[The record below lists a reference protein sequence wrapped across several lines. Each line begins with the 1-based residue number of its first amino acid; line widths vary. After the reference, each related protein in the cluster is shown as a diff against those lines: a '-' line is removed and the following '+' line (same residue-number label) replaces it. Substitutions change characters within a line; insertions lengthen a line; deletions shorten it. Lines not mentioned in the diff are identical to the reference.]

1 MAIQWFPGH
10 MHKARKEIKK
20 VMPKIDLI
28 IEVLDAR
35 IPYSSENP
43 LIAELRGDKPCI
55 KLLNKADLAD
65 AKITQL
71 WIEHF
76 QAARNI
82 KALAV
87 TQEQPA
93 KIKQTLKLCK
103 QFFPDRNVSVRPIRV
118 LIMGIPNVGKSS
130 VINTLAGRFIA
141 KVGDE
146 PAITRRQQKIIL
158 DNGIELM
165 DTPGFL
171 WPKILNVN
179 SGYRLAVTGAI
190 KSTAMEYDDVALFAA
205 GYFSTTYP
213 ELLRKRYKLDDLP
226 GNDLPG
232 NDLQRDDLPGDDL
245 QGDDSPGGE
254 MQVLESIAKK
264 RGCLQA
270 GGVINLHKVSE
281 ILLNEFRAKLIG
293 AMSLET
299 PQMIHAELDA
309 MRNEE

>member
-55 KLLNKADLAD
+55 KLLNKSDLAD

-71 WIEHF
+71 WIDHF

-93 KIKQTLKLCK
+93 KIKQTLKLCR
-103 QFFPDRNVSVRPIRV
+103 QFFPDRNVSVKPIRV

-146 PAITRRQQKIIL
+146 PAITKRQQKIIL

-171 WPKILNVN
+171 WPKIHNVN

-190 KSTAMEYDDVALFAA
+190 KSTAMEYEDVALFAA
-205 GYFSTTYP
+205 GYFSEAYP
-213 ELLRKRYKLDDLP
+213 QLLRNRYKLDELP
-226 GNDLPG
+226 
-232 NDLQRDDLPGDDL
+232 Q
-245 QGDDSPGGE
+245 GE
-254 MQVLESIAKK
+254 MQVLETIAKK
-264 RGCLQA
+264 RGYLQA
-270 GGVINLHKVSE
+270 GGVVNLHKVSE

-299 PQMIHAELDA
+299 PEMIHAELDA
-309 MRNEE
+309 MRIESSD

>member
-43 LIAELRGDKPCI
+43 LIAELRGEKPCI
-55 KLLNKADLAD
+55 KLLNKSDLAD
-65 AKITQL
+65 AQITQL
-71 WIEHF
+71 WIDHF
-76 QAARNI
+76 QASRNI

-87 TQEQPA
+87 TQDQPA
-93 KIKQTLKLCK
+93 QIKQTLKMCR
-103 QFFPDRNVSVRPIRV
+103 QFFPERNVAVKPIRV

-146 PAITRRQQKIIL
+146 PAITKRQQKIIL

-171 WPKILNVN
+171 WPKIHNVS
-179 SGYRLAVTGAI
+179 SGYRLAITGAI
-190 KSTAMEYDDVALFAA
+190 KSTAMEYEDVAMFAA
-205 GYFSTTYP
+205 DYFATAYPGY
-213 ELLRKRYKLDDLP
+213 LLKRYKLDALP
-226 GNDLPG
+226 KNDIEIL
-232 NDLQRDDLPGDDL
+232 DA
-245 QGDDSPGGE
+245 
-254 MQVLESIAKK
+254 IAKK
-264 RGCLQA
+264 RGFLQA
-270 GGVINLHKVSE
+270 GG
-281 ILLNEFRAKLIG
+281 
-293 AMSLET
+293 
-299 PQMIHAELDA
+299 
-309 MRNEE
+309 

>member
-10 MHKARKEIKK
+10 MHKARKEIKQ

-55 KLLNKADLAD
+55 KLLNKSDLAD
-65 AKITQL
+65 AKVTQL
-71 WIEHF
+71 WIDHF

-93 KIKQTLKLCK
+93 KIKQTLKLCR
-103 QFFPDRNVSVRPIRV
+103 QFFPDRNVSVKPIRV

-146 PAITRRQQKIIL
+146 PAITKRQQKIIL

-171 WPKILNVN
+171 WPKIHNVN

-205 GYFSTTYP
+205 GYFSDAYP
-213 ELLRKRYKLDDLP
+213 QLLCKRYKLDELP
-226 GNDLPG
+226 
-232 NDLQRDDLPGDDL
+232 
-245 QGDDSPGGE
+245 QGD
-254 MQVLESIAKK
+254 MQVLEAIAKK

-270 GGVINLHKVSE
+270 GGAVNLHKVSE

-299 PQMIHAELDA
+299 PEMIHAELDA
-309 MRNEE
+309 MRSESSD

>member
-10 MHKARKEIKK
+10 MHKARKEVKK

-55 KLLNKADLAD
+55 KLLNKSDLAD
-65 AKITQL
+65 ASITQL
-71 WIEHF
+71 WIDHF
-76 QAARNI
+76 QTSRNI

-93 KIKQTLKLCK
+93 TIKQTLKMCR
-103 QFFPDRNVSVRPIRV
+103 QFFPDRNVSVKPIRV

-130 VINTLAGRFIA
+130 VINILAGRFIA
-141 KVGDE
+141 KVGNE
-146 PAITRRQQKIIL
+146 PAITKRQQRIIL

-171 WPKILNVN
+171 WPKIHNVN

-190 KSTAMEYDDVALFAA
+190 KSTAMEYEDLALFAA
-205 GYFSTTYP
+205 GYLVRQYKA
-213 ELLRKRYKLDDLP
+213 LLLARYKLDDLP
-226 GNDLPG
+226 VD
-232 NDLQRDDLPGDDL
+232 
-245 QGDDSPGGE
+245 E

-264 RGCLQA
+264 RGYLQA
-270 GGVINLHKVSE
+270 GGIVNLHKVSE
-281 ILLNEFRAKLIG
+281 ILLNEYRAKLIG
-293 AMSLET
+293 AISLET
-299 PQMIHAELDA
+299 PDMIHAELDE
-309 MRNEE
+309 MRQQE

>member
-55 KLLNKADLAD
+55 KLLNKSDLAD
-65 AKITQL
+65 ANTTQL
-71 WIEHF
+71 WIDHF

-93 KIKQTLKLCK
+93 KIKQTLKLCR
-103 QFFPDRNVSVRPIRV
+103 QFFPDRNVSVKPIRV

-146 PAITRRQQKIIL
+146 PAITKRQQKIIL

-171 WPKILNVN
+171 WPKIHNVN

-190 KSTAMEYDDVALFAA
+190 KSTAMEYEDVALFAA
-205 GYFSTTYP
+205 GYFSEAYP
-213 ELLRKRYKLDDLP
+213 QMLCKRYKVDALP
-226 GNDLPG
+226 
-232 NDLQRDDLPGDDL
+232 Q
-245 QGDDSPGGE
+245 GE
-254 MQVLESIAKK
+254 MQVLETIAKK

-270 GGVINLHKVSE
+270 GGVVNLHKVSE

-299 PQMIHAELDA
+299 PEMIHAELDEL
-309 MRNEE
+309 RSESSD

>member
-10 MHKARKEIKK
+10 MHKARKEIKEI
-20 VMPKIDLI
+20 MPKIDMI

-43 LIAELRGDKPCI
+43 LVKQLRGDKPCI

-65 AKITQL
+65 PKITQL
-71 WIEHF
+71 WIDHF
-76 QAARNI
+76 QSERNI
-82 KALAV
+82 KATAV
-87 TQEQPA
+87 TQEQPEQ
-93 KIKQTLKLCK
+93 IKQSLQLCK
-103 QFFPDRNVSVRPIRV
+103 QFFPDRNLSVRPIRV

-141 KVGDE
+141 KVGNE
-146 PAITRRQQKIIL
+146 PAITKRQQKIIL

-190 KSTAMEYDDVALFAA
+190 KSTAMAYDDVAFFAID
-205 GYFSTTYP
+205 YFLKAYP
-213 ELLRKRYKLDDLP
+213 ELLMKRYKLEQLP
-226 GNDLPG
+226 GNDLEALDAIG
-232 NDLQRDDLPGDDL
+232 R
-245 QGDDSPGGE
+245 
-254 MQVLESIAKK
+254 V
-264 RGCLQA
+264 RGCLQ
-270 GGVINLHKVSE
+270 GGGTINLHKVSE
-281 ILLNEFRAKLIG
+281 LLINEYRAKQLG

-299 PQMIHAELDA
+299 PDMIQAETADIIQD
-309 MRNEE
+309 

>member
-55 KLLNKADLAD
+55 KLLNKSDLAD
-65 AKITQL
+65 PETTRL

-87 TQEQPA
+87 TQEQPS
-93 KIKQTLKLCK
+93 KIKQALKLCR
-103 QFFPDRNVSVRPIRV
+103 QFFPERNVSVKPIRV
-118 LIMGIPNVGKSS
+118 LILGIPNVGKSS

-146 PAITRRQQKIIL
+146 PAITKRQQKIIL

-171 WPKILNVN
+171 WPKIHNVN

-190 KSTAMEYDDVALFAA
+190 KSTAMEYEDVAMFAA
-205 GYFSTTYP
+205 GYFSEVYP
-213 ELLRKRYKLDDLP
+213 ELLRKRYKVDELP
-226 GNDLPG
+226 E
-232 NDLQRDDLPGDDL
+232 
-245 QGDDSPGGE
+245 GE
-254 MQVLESIAKK
+254 LQVLEIIAKK
-264 RGCLQA
+264 RGFLQA

-293 AMSLET
+293 PMSLET

-309 MRNEE
+309 MRSGLAD

>member
-10 MHKARKEIKK
+10 MHKARKEIKEI
-20 VMPKIDLI
+20 MPKIDMI

-43 LIAELRGDKPCI
+43 LVKQLRGDKPCI

-65 AKITQL
+65 PKITQL
-71 WIEHF
+71 WIDHF
-76 QAARNI
+76 QSERNI
-82 KALAV
+82 KATAV
-87 TQEQPA
+87 TQEQPEQ
-93 KIKQTLKLCK
+93 IKQSLQLCK
-103 QFFPDRNVSVRPIRV
+103 QFFPERNLSVRPIRV

-141 KVGDE
+141 KVGNE

-171 WPKILNVN
+171 WPKIHNVN

-190 KSTAMEYDDVALFAA
+190 KSTAMAYDDVAFFAID
-205 GYFSTTYP
+205 YFLKAYP
-213 ELLRKRYKLDDLP
+213 ELLMKRYKLEQLP
-226 GNDLPG
+226 GNDLEALDAIG
-232 NDLQRDDLPGDDL
+232 R
-245 QGDDSPGGE
+245 
-254 MQVLESIAKK
+254 V
-264 RGCLQA
+264 RGCLQ
-270 GGVINLHKVSE
+270 GGGTINLHKVSE
-281 ILLNEFRAKLIG
+281 LLINEYRAKQLG

-299 PQMIHAELDA
+299 PAMIESETAELTQD
-309 MRNEE
+309 

>member
-43 LIAELRGDKPCI
+43 LIADLRGDKPCI
-55 KLLNKADLAD
+55 KLLNKSDLAD
-65 AKITQL
+65 PAVTQK
-71 WIEHF
+71 WIDHF
-76 QAARNI
+76 QAERNI

-93 KIKQTLKLCK
+93 QIKQTLKLCR

-146 PAITRRQQKIIL
+146 PAITKRQQKIIL

-171 WPKILNVN
+171 WPKIHNVN

-205 GYFSTTYP
+205 EYFSTAYP
-213 ELLRKRYKLDDLP
+213 DMLLERYKLKELPDD
-226 GNDLPG
+226 
-232 NDLQRDDLPGDDL
+232 
-245 QGDDSPGGE
+245 E
-254 MQVLESIAKK
+254 MEVLESIARK
-264 RGCLQA
+264 RGCLQ
-270 GGVINLHKVSE
+270 GGGKVNLHKVSE
-281 ILLNEFRAKLIG
+281 ILLNEYRGKLLG
-293 AMSLET
+293 AISLET
-299 PQMIHAELDA
+299 PEMIQAEISA
-309 MRNEE
+309 MRNS

>member
-10 MHKARKEIKK
+10 MHKARKEIKEI
-20 VMPKIDLI
+20 MPKIDMI

-43 LIAELRGDKPCI
+43 LVKQLRGDKPCI

-65 AKITQL
+65 PEITQL
-71 WIEHF
+71 WIDHF
-76 QAARNI
+76 QSERNI
-82 KALAV
+82 KATAV
-87 TQEQPA
+87 TQEQPEQ
-93 KIKQTLKLCK
+93 IKQSLQLCK
-103 QFFPDRNVSVRPIRV
+103 QFFPERNLSVRPIRV

-141 KVGDE
+141 KVGNE

-171 WPKILNVN
+171 WPKIHNVN

-190 KSTAMEYDDVALFAA
+190 KSTAMAYDDVAFFAID
-205 GYFSTTYP
+205 YFLKAYP
-213 ELLRKRYKLDDLP
+213 ELLMKRYKLKELP
-226 GNDLPG
+226 QNDLDALDAIG
-232 NDLQRDDLPGDDL
+232 R
-245 QGDDSPGGE
+245 
-254 MQVLESIAKK
+254 V
-264 RGCLQA
+264 RGCLQ
-270 GGVINLHKVSE
+270 GGGTINLHKVSE
-281 ILLNEFRAKLIG
+281 LLINEYRAKQLG

-299 PQMIHAELDA
+299 PAMIQSETAELIQD
-309 MRNEE
+309 

>member
-43 LIAELRGDKPCI
+43 LVAELRGDKPCI
-55 KLLNKADLAD
+55 KLLNKSDLAD
-65 AKITQL
+65 PKTTQL
-71 WIEHF
+71 WIDHF
-76 QAARNI
+76 QSARNI
-82 KALAV
+82 KARAV
-87 TQEQPA
+87 NQDNPA
-93 KIKQTLKLCK
+93 QIKQTLQLCR
-103 QFFPDRNVSVRPIRV
+103 QFFPERNVSVRPIRV

-146 PAITRRQQKIIL
+146 PAITKRQQKIIL

-171 WPKILNVN
+171 WPKIHNVN

-190 KSTAMEYDDVALFAA
+190 KSTAMEYEDVALFAA
-205 GYFSTTYP
+205 HYFSSAYP
-213 ELLRKRYKLDDLP
+213 GHLLKRYKLTELP
-226 GNDLPG
+226 T
-232 NDLQRDDLPGDDL
+232 
-245 QGDDSPGGE
+245 GE
-254 MQVLESIAKK
+254 MQILETIATK

-270 GGVINLHKVSE
+270 GGRVNLHKVSE
-281 ILLNEFRAKLIG
+281 ILLNEYRAKLMG

-299 PQMIHAELDA
+299 PEMIHHELDE
-309 MRNEE
+309 MRQSQE

>member
-65 AKITQL
+65 EKITQL
-71 WIEHF
+71 WIDHF

-87 TQEQPA
+87 TQEQPS
-93 KIKQTLKLCK
+93 KIKQTLQLCR
-103 QFFPDRNVSVRPIRV
+103 QFFSDRNLSVKPVRV
-118 LIMGIPNVGKSS
+118 LIMGIPNVGKST

-146 PAITRRQQKIIL
+146 PAITKRQQKIIL

-171 WPKILNVN
+171 WPKIHNVN

-205 GYFSTTYP
+205 DFFSEMYP
-213 ELLRKRYKLDDLP
+213 ALLKQRYKLGDLP
-226 GNDLPG
+226 E
-232 NDLQRDDLPGDDL
+232 
-245 QGDDSPGGE
+245 GE
-254 MQVLESIAKK
+254 MQVLETIAKK

-281 ILLNEFRAKLIG
+281 ILLNEFRAKLLG
-293 AMSLET
+293 PMSLET
-299 PQMIHAELDA
+299 PEMIHAELNA
-309 MRNEE
+309 MRDEL

>member
-10 MHKARKEIKK
+10 MHKARKEVKK

-55 KLLNKADLAD
+55 KLLNKSDLAD
-65 AKITQL
+65 ASITQL
-71 WIEHF
+71 WIDHF
-76 QAARNI
+76 QTSRNI

-93 KIKQTLKLCK
+93 TIKQTLKMCR
-103 QFFPDRNVSVRPIRV
+103 QFFPDRNVSVKPIRV

-130 VINTLAGRFIA
+130 VINILAGRFIA
-141 KVGDE
+141 KVGNE
-146 PAITRRQQKIIL
+146 PAITKRQQKIIL

-171 WPKILNVN
+171 WPKIHNVN

-205 GYFSTTYP
+205 GYLVRHYKA
-213 ELLRKRYKLDDLP
+213 LLLKRYKLDDLP
-226 GNDLPG
+226 VD
-232 NDLQRDDLPGDDL
+232 
-245 QGDDSPGGE
+245 E

-264 RGCLQA
+264 RGYLQA
-270 GGVINLHKVSE
+270 GGIVNLHKVSE
-281 ILLNEFRAKLIG
+281 ILLNEYRAKLIG
-293 AMSLET
+293 AISLET
-299 PQMIHAELDA
+299 PDMIHAELDE
-309 MRNEE
+309 MRNSL

>member
-1 MAIQWFPGH
+1 MRAQQLIYGNIMAIQWFPGH

-55 KLLNKADLAD
+55 KLLNKSDLAD
-65 AKITQL
+65 AKTTQL
-71 WIEHF
+71 WIDHF
-76 QAARNI
+76 QASRNI
-82 KALAV
+82 KAMAV
-87 TQEQPA
+87 TQDQPA
-93 KIKQTLKLCK
+93 QIKQTLKMCK
-103 QFFPDRNVSVRPIRV
+103 QFFPDRNVSVKPIRV

-146 PAITRRQQKIIL
+146 PAITKRQQKIIL

-171 WPKILNVN
+171 WPKIHNVN

-190 KSTAMEYDDVALFAA
+190 KSTAMEYEDVALFAA
-205 GYFSTTYP
+205 GYFAKAYND
-213 ELLRKRYKLDDLP
+213 LLLKRYKLTELP
-226 GNDLPG
+226 E
-232 NDLQRDDLPGDDL
+232 
-245 QGDDSPGGE
+245 GE
-254 MQVLESIAKK
+254 MEILEAIAKK

-270 GGVINLHKVSE
+270 GGKVNLHKVSE
-281 ILLNEFRAKLIG
+281 ILLNEYRGKLLG
-293 AMSLET
+293 AISLET
-299 PQMIHAELDA
+299 PDMIHAELEE
-309 MRNEE
+309 MRQQQ

>member
-55 KLLNKADLAD
+55 KLLNKSDLAD
-65 AKITQL
+65 ARITQL
-71 WIEHF
+71 WIDHF

-93 KIKQTLKLCK
+93 KIKQTLKLCR
-103 QFFPDRNVSVRPIRV
+103 QFFPDRNVSVKPIRV

-141 KVGDE
+141 KVGNE
-146 PAITRRQQKIIL
+146 PAITKRQQRIIL

-171 WPKILNVN
+171 WPKIHNVN

-190 KSTAMEYDDVALFAA
+190 KSTAMEYEDVALFAA
-205 GYFSTTYP
+205 GYFSEAYP
-213 ELLRKRYKLDDLP
+213 QLLRKRYKLDELP
-226 GNDLPG
+226 
-232 NDLQRDDLPGDDL
+232 Q
-245 QGDDSPGGE
+245 GE
-254 MQVLESIAKK
+254 MQVLETIAKK
-264 RGCLQA
+264 RGYLQA
-270 GGVINLHKVSE
+270 GGVVNLHKVSE
-281 ILLNEFRAKLIG
+281 VLLNEFRAKLIG

-299 PQMIHAELDA
+299 PEMIHAELDE
-309 MRNEE
+309 MRSELSD